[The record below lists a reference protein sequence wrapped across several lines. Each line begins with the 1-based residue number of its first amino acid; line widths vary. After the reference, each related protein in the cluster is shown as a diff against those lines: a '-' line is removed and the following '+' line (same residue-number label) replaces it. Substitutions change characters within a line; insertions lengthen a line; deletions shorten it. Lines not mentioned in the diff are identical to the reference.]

1 MQTAAIYIR
10 VSTENQLEL
19 SPDAQLRLIKEYA
32 QKNNML
38 VSNQYIFKDE
48 GISGKKA
55 EKRPGFMRMI
65 ATAKTKPKPF
75 DVILVHKFD
84 RFSRSR
90 EDSIVYKS
98 LLRKECGIQVIS
110 ITEQLEDDKFAVI
123 LEAML
128 EAMAEYYSL
137 NLADEVTKGMT
148 EKALRG
154 GYQASPPLGYRIEHK
169 GELPVIV
176 PEQAELI
183 KKIFNMYV
191 NQQKSIYAICLELNA
206 LGFKTKHN
214 KPFEKRSIE
223 YILQNPTYMGYTR
236 WNRTENATNRIKDKS
251 EWIIRPGQHPAII
264 SEELF
269 NAAQERYNSEY
280 TPRKARP
287 AEVKK
292 HWLSGIL
299 KCSNCGR
306 SLSSNHRIDKRT
318 KGHDRTYWYFQCYG
332 YSKAKCPESHQISEI
347 KLLKALFSS
356 LENVITTGNISFE
369 QKKHINTAHNDN
381 DLLKMQL
388 TKITDKEKRIK
399 EAYINGIDTLDEYK
413 QNKAAI
419 AREKENIQAQLD
431 AIIKTTDK
439 IDKSMMLNKVQSV
452 YDILKD
458 ENSDFITKNKAIS
471 SIIEKIVYNKKE
483 GTLDIYYYYSGPY

>member
-110 ITEQLEDDKFAVI
+110 ITEQLEDDKFSI
-123 LEAML
+123 LLEAML

-236 WNRTENATNRIKDKS
+236 WNRTENTTNRIKDKS

-264 SEELF
+264 SQELF
-269 NAAQERYNSEY
+269 NAAQERYNNEY
-280 TPRKARP
+280 TPRNSKP

-292 HWLSGIL
+292 HWLSGML
-299 KCSNCGR
+299 KCSYCGR
-306 SLSSNHRIDKRT
+306 SLSSTHRTDKRT
-318 KGHDRTYWYFQCYG
+318 KNHYRTYWNFQCYG
-332 YSKAKCPESHQISEI
+332 YSKAKCPESHQISENKI
-347 KLLKALFSS
+347 LKALFSS
-356 LENVITTGNISFE
+356 LEYVLATGDISFT
-369 QKKHINTAHNDN
+369 QKEGINTVNDN
-381 DLLKMQL
+381 ILLKLQL
-388 TKITDKEKRIK
+388 EKIAEKEQRIK
-399 EAYINGIDTLDEYK
+399 DAYINGIDSLDEYK
-413 QNKAAI
+413 QNKTTI
-419 AREKENIQAQLD
+419 TKEKENIQTQLD
-431 AIIKTTDK
+431 AIIKTSNK
-439 IDKSMMLNKVQSV
+439 IDKSVMLNKVQNV

-458 ENSDFITKNKAIS
+458 ESSDFVTKNKAIS
-471 SIIEKIVYNKKE
+471 SIIEKIVFDKKE
-483 GTLDIYYYYSGPY
+483 GTLDIYYYYSGPN